1 MDAKVCSCSLNI
13 VIVPDPNQDQILPA
27 GLAADNNLL
36 TGIVEYFNAASESS
50 RFVRGSLILILRC
63 PIAPLVAF
71 GVFASEK
78 VGNPISPHRLHKGH
92 IHLSPRTYGVFGAS
106 GDRKRA
112 WREIS

>member
-1 MDAKVCSCSLNI
+1 MDANVCFCSLNI

-78 VGNPISPHRLHKGH
+78 VGNRVIQRSVSTKNIFICRLGH
-92 IHLSPRTYGVFGAS
+92 TECLVLL
-106 GDRKRA
+106 
-112 WREIS
+112 EIGKEPGER